1 MKMRKF
7 IGNALLILMISSQA
21 ALVFA
26 ADKTVSVNSTDNL
39 NFNYTVQTKKSKYV
53 PQHIFDDGNKTYVL
67 LSEKAEGKYIRIFAK
82 RNDGNYDLIRPEQVD
97 KFLILPGIYIN
108 LSVRID
114 DELLMISKN

>member
-39 NFNYTVQTKKSKYV
+39 NF
-53 PQHIFDDGNKTYVL
+53 FGR
-67 LSEKAEGKYIRIFAK
+67 E
-82 RNDGNYDLIRPEQVD
+82 
-97 KFLILPGIYIN
+97 
-108 LSVRID
+108 
-114 DELLMISKN
+114 

>member
-39 NFNYTVQTKKSKYV
+39 NFNYTVQTEKNKYA

-97 KFLILPGIYIN
+97 KFLILPGIYSN
-108 LSVRID
+108 LNVRID
-114 DELLMISKN
+114 DELLMVSQN